1 MRNAKYLL
9 AIILAM
15 LCCSA
20 YGQHRDSRDKALD
33 RYEAVCNRL
42 IELRDALRR
51 GEKIS
56 SQEVTALQTEVKTIR
71 SNLQRSPEG
80 LTSEQMMRFLRIRRR
95 YNFGYDIP

>member
-33 RYEAVCNRL
+33 RYEAQ
-42 IELRDALRR
+42 AA
-51 GEKIS
+51 
-56 SQEVTALQTEVKTIR
+56 TA
-71 SNLQRSPEG
+71 
-80 LTSEQMMRFLRIRRR
+80 
-95 YNFGYDIP
+95 